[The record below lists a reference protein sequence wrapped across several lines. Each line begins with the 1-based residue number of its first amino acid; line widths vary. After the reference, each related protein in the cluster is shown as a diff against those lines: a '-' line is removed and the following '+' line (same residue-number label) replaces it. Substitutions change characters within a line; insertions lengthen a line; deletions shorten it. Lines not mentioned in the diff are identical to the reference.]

1 MALRGP
7 RPVSRFGMHM
17 KDAVAD
23 SGRSEAR
30 TGLDRLRRRR
40 AQQELARLAAQ
51 IALHDRLDY
60 QLNAPEIPDPT

>member
-1 MALRGP
+1 
-7 RPVSRFGMHM
+7 MHM